1 MKMRMQD
8 YIDYL
13 ELMLGGDFV
22 ELEIKS
28 AMNKVVKQSFEELKE
43 YLTLNKFVTV
53 PYSQRIDLS
62 KYRVRSIVQ
71 VYREQAADSVSGTAG
86 STDAFLLA
94 VGMIQGI
101 PYDMSRYAQLLQV
114 RRLKNTISTDLDY
127 RWDDP
132 FLYITQN
139 AMQSALITIEYTPIL
154 ESVEELT
161 DDYWIGKLK
170 KLALANAKII
180 LGRVRGKYRLANA
193 LYDID
198 AQQILSEGLQEK
210 KEIMDFL
217 QQNSDIILPIG
228 S

>member
-1 MKMRMQD
+1 MKMTIQD

-22 ELEIKS
+22 EIEIKT

-62 KYRVRSIVQ
+62 KYKVRSIVQ

-114 RRLKNTISTDLDY
+114 RQLKNTISTDLDY

-139 AMQSALITIEYTPIL
+139 AMQSALITIEYTPKL
-154 ESVEELT
+154 DSVEELI